1 MLLKKQMPDI
11 LLMTYKFLFDDSDRE
26 DSDYS
31 DEANPNKENPNEES
45 SFE

>member
-1 MLLKKQMPDI
+1 MPDI

-26 DSDYS
+26 DSD
-31 DEANPNKENPNEES
+31 EANPNKENPNEES